1 MKCRY
6 VGIMLVLSTLASP
19 AFAWDCNYWSQSTD
33 SSAECY
39 KAPTTPGSSNTNT
52 NTNGQ
57 GQDQTQGQ
65 GQNQGQGQSQ
75 TAQGGSGGTGV
86 GVGLAASK
94 SSSSSDSRARS
105 DATADNAGN
114 SQTTEF
120 NSYTPRAPVNTAVA
134 GFQIT
139 NAPCRFAE
147 GLGIQTNN
155 VGGSVGFTF
164 KDKDCERFQYA
175 QYMYARGQNVAGDRL
190 MCLIKRIYE
199 ALGDDC
205 LALVNEL
212 VVVHAEYPPGER
224 EHRKEVHGFP
234 NVSK

>member
-6 VGIMLVLSTLASP
+6 VGIMLVLSLLASP

-33 SSAECY
+33 SHAECY
-39 KAPTTPGSSNTNT
+39 KAPTDPGNTNT
-52 NTNGQ
+52 NTL
-57 GQDQTQGQ
+57 
-65 GQNQGQGQSQ
+65 GQGQSQ
-75 TAQGGSGGTGV
+75 DQHQGQAQGQLQTAQGGAGGAG
-86 GVGLAASK
+86 GAGGSAASK
-94 SSSSSDSRARS
+94 ASSSSTSLSAS
-105 DATADNAGN
+105 SSAANADNNGN
-114 SQTTEF
+114 SQSTEF
-120 NSYTPRAPVNTAVA
+120 NSPRNPVNTAVA

-139 NAPCRFAE
+139 NAPCRYAE

-190 MCLIKRIYE
+190 MCLIKRIHE

-212 VVVHAEYPPGER
+212 VVVRAEYPPGER
-224 EHRKEVHGFP
+224 ERRIQAHGG
-234 NVSK
+234 NLNK

>member
-6 VGIMLVLSTLASP
+6 FAIMLVLSALASP

-33 SSAECY
+33 PKAECY
-39 KAPTTPGSSNTNT
+39 KPPSTPGGNNTNT
-52 NTNGQ
+52 NSQDQHQ
-57 GQDQTQGQ
+57 GQHQA
-65 GQNQGQGQSQ
+65 QNQSQ
-75 TAQGGSGGTGV
+75 TAQGGAGGTGV
-86 GVGLAASK
+86 GVGLAASR
-94 SSSSSDSRARS
+94 SSSSSDSLAN
-105 DATADNAGN
+105 ATADNAGN

-147 GLGIQTNN
+147 GVGIQTSP
-155 VGGSVGFTF
+155 VGASVGFTF

-175 QYMYARGQNVAGDRL
+175 QYMYARGQNIAGDRL
-190 MCLIKRIYE
+190 MCLIKRIHE

-205 LALVNEL
+205 LALVNEI

-224 EHRKEVHGFP
+224 ERRIKAHGG
-234 NVSK
+234 NVDK